1 MNDIVKGGILKGES
15 FNNQIIVC
23 GGNLITKMIPK
34 MY

>member
-15 FNNQIIVC
+15 FNNQIIIS
-23 GGNLITKMIPK
+23 GGNLITKIIPK